1 MPTSALSSLRD
12 PLHTTGPDSEPI
24 PQADGPGFQPRQLVL
39 LGAGDAH
46 LHVLDQLARNPMVG
60 VRITLIC
67 PYGKQMVAGLMPELI
82 AGNHAADDCT
92 LALEPLV
99 RRSGVRW
106 LSRSVRSLRAAERS
120 VELDDG
126 SVVTYDWL
134 SINTGPVQNRLAL
147 EERMP
152 GAREYGLFLHPM
164 ESFAALWPQVVSIG
178 MERTLSVAVIGGG
191 QAGIEVALA
200 VRQRLPRSAIT
211 LLNAEHPPGARWSP
225 EVQRKLLAE
234 LKAQRVMV
242 IVDRVIGVGGKAIQ
256 LASGATL
263 RCDVPLIASGAE
275 IPTWLAE
282 SGLALIDATPING
295 SRATGALALANGL
308 HSASH
313 AEVFAAGFVG
323 QTQGPAGPSLI
334 AALRQ
339 ATHNDAAQAE
349 ANSRTKVV
357 KNLRPQRLQFIA
369 WGQHRALLVWG
380 KLCVQGRLAGALRAW
395 LQRRFVA
402 HYTHTR

>member
-1 MPTSALSSLRD
+1 MPTSALSSLHD
-12 PLHTTGPDSEPI
+12 PMHTAGPDSEPV

-46 LHVLDQLARNPMVG
+46 LHVLDQLAHQPMVG

-67 PYGKQMVAGLMPELI
+67 PYGKQMVAGLMPALI
-82 AGNHAADDCT
+82 AGTRGADDCT

-106 LSRSVRSLRAAERS
+106 LSRSVRRLNASDRAI
-120 VELDDG
+120 ELDDG
-126 SVVTYDWL
+126 SVVNYDWL
-134 SINTGPVQNRLAL
+134 SINTGPVQHRVAL

-178 MERTLSVAVIGGG
+178 MERTLSVAIIGGG

-211 LLNAEHPPGARWSP
+211 LLNTDHLPGARWGP
-225 EVQRKLLAE
+225 DVQRKLLAE

-242 IVDRVIGVGGKAIQ
+242 IVDRVIGIGGKAIQ
-256 LASGATL
+256 LASGASL

-282 SGLALIDATPING
+282 SGLALTHATQDNG
-295 SRATGALALANGL
+295 RTSHRAIALANGL

-313 AEVFAAGFVG
+313 TEIFAAGFVA

-334 AALRQ
+334 TALRKATIADASQ
-339 ATHNDAAQAE
+339 AIKA
-349 ANSRTKVV
+349 V
-357 KNLRPQRLQFIA
+357 RPQRLHFIA
-369 WGQHRALLVWG
+369 WGNNRALLIWG
-380 KLCVQGRLAGALRAW
+380 KLCLQGRIAGALRAW

-402 HYTHTR
+402 RYARAP